1 MSKIT
6 MLTQFFPPETNAAA
20 NRIGVMADVLAR
32 EHEITVIALKPSYP
46 TPGLFSA
53 LSLTKI
59 DAGRSYSI
67 KRTLHFKPHNESLIK
82 RGISEHRMAI
92 RLAAAAFSEPADA
105 IIVSSPSM
113 FLAPVGWMLARLKGA
128 RFMWDVRDVTW
139 KYPKESVKTSSIKRI
154 IIDLLERYMR
164 FVLRRSDLVIA
175 ATSGIAATLTQ
186 QYINDKK
193 LVMVP
198 NGISKELL
206 DMFGGIEEP
215 QNGRRPVVAYV
226 GLLGYN
232 QGIDVLLD
240 VASRLPGIDLLLVG
254 DGPERQAL
262 EDRVNS
268 GELRNISFTVYLSRE
283 KILEIYKKSD
293 ILFAQL
299 KDTPTLNSTGLPSKL
314 FEYMATGRPFIYAG
328 KGLATEFLND
338 VGCALTV
345 VPEDPDAITNAITS
359 LLDDPALMQELGSKG
374 REFVQQNY
382 HREQL
387 MEQLLR
393 ELKDRFSL

>member
-1 MSKIT
+1 
-6 MLTQFFPPETNAAA
+6 
-20 NRIGVMADVLAR
+20 
-32 EHEITVIALKPSYP
+32 
-46 TPGLFSA
+46 
-53 LSLTKI
+53 
-59 DAGRSYSI
+59 
-67 KRTLHFKPHNESLIK
+67 
-82 RGISEHRMAI
+82 
-92 RLAAAAFSEPADA
+92 
-105 IIVSSPSM
+105 
-113 FLAPVGWMLARLKGA
+113 
-128 RFMWDVRDVTW
+128 MWDVRDVTW

-268 GELRNISFTVYLSRE
+268 GELRNISFTGYLSRE

>member
-1 MSKIT
+1 
-6 MLTQFFPPETNAAA
+6 
-20 NRIGVMADVLAR
+20 
-32 EHEITVIALKPSYP
+32 
-46 TPGLFSA
+46 
-53 LSLTKI
+53 
-59 DAGRSYSI
+59 
-67 KRTLHFKPHNESLIK
+67 
-82 RGISEHRMAI
+82 
-92 RLAAAAFSEPADA
+92 
-105 IIVSSPSM
+105 
-113 FLAPVGWMLARLKGA
+113 
-128 RFMWDVRDVTW
+128 
-139 KYPKESVKTSSIKRI
+139 
-154 IIDLLERYMR
+154 
-164 FVLRRSDLVIA
+164 
-175 ATSGIAATLTQ
+175 
-186 QYINDKK
+186 
-193 LVMVP
+193 MVP

-268 GELRNISFTVYLSRE
+268 GELRNISFTGYLSRE